1 MTSNI
6 RTGSISSLDVHHFG
20 DLYHAKHP
28 LILCTDD
35 SGIFSTSLSGEYI
48 LAASSFGLGK
58 KEMLELGRN
67 AIEFIFA
74 DDEIK
79 RELREAFDSAAGTLE
94 L

>member
-1 MTSNI
+1 
-6 RTGSISSLDVHHFG
+6 
-20 DLYHAKHP
+20 
-28 LILCTDD
+28 
-35 SGIFSTSLSGEYI
+35 
-48 LAASSFGLGK
+48 
-58 KEMLELGRN
+58 MLELGRN